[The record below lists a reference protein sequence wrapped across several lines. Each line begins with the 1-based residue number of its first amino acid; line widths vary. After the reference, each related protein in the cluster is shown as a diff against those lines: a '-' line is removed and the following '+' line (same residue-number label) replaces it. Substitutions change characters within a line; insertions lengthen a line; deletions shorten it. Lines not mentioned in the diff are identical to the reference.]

1 MSKKLF
7 TLIPLLVIVL
17 AFGLWIQKSPTGQRL
32 ENIGNQIS
40 PTQVQDQ
47 IYASPTLSPDIDQQ
61 TLIELEA
68 ETDGQTA
75 FDLLRT
81 KASVAYKEYEFGV
94 FIESINGL
102 AGDASHFWAF
112 YVNGEYAQAGADQTI
127 INQGDRIEFRYEEI
141 QSDLFEETTN

>member
-7 TLIPLLVIVL
+7 TLLPLLAMVL
-17 AFGLWIQKSPTGQRL
+17 AFGLWIQKSSTGQRL
-32 ENIGNQIS
+32 SNMGQETS

-47 IYASPTLSPDIDQQ
+47 IYASPTLSQEIDQQ

-68 ETDGQTA
+68 EADGQTA

-102 AGDASHFWAF
+102 AGDAGHYWAL
-112 YVNGEYAQAGADQTI
+112 YINGEYAQAGADQTVL
-127 INQGDRIEFRYEEI
+127 NQGDRIEFRYEEI
-141 QSDLFEETTN
+141 QSDLFEETAQ